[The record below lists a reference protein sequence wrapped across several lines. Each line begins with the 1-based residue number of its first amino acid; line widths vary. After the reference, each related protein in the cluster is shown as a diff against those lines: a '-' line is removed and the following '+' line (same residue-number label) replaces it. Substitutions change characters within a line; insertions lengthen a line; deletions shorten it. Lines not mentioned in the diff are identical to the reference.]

1 MGFFKKEP
9 NFKFMNKRFYAFGVS
24 GVLIILGAV
33 LFFNRGFNLGIDFTG
48 GALVEVSF
56 LEQKGEQDIRDA
68 LKDAGFNKMMVQR
81 ADARLNKFF
90 IKTVESL
97 TPMGKD
103 QGSGAKT
110 REQIEDEEMDNL
122 EKISSLIDQ
131 ALLTEQEKE
140 FRQQNKLDVNNS
152 SEFKISEFLR
162 DNGIPE
168 EDAKAS
174 ARAIIQIKT
183 TTNLDV
189 GLVKTFADLEKAGL
203 KKGVVSLLK
212 EKAYLGG
219 FTFLSTEVVG
229 PQVGQDLRQKATLA
243 TVWALLGM
251 LVYIGFRFRFI
262 YGIAAVITLFH
273 DVLICLSFI
282 IFFRVEF
289 SLSVMAALLTIV
301 GYSLNDTIVI
311 FDRVRDNVKLM
322 RRDKAGAI
330 LDKSINQTLSRTLVT
345 SGTTICV
352 VLALFF
358 LGGEVIH
365 AFSFTL
371 LIGVIT
377 GTYSSIFQSC
387 AWLKIWE
394 YNFLGRKKNK

>member
-9 NFKFMNKRFYAFGVS
+9 NFKLMDKRNYAFGISLLVIVI
-24 GVLIILGAV
+24 GVITFLG
-33 LFFNRGFNLGIDFTG
+33 RGFNLGIDFTG

-56 LEQKGEQDIRDA
+56 LEQKSEQDVRDA
-68 LKDAGFNKMMVQR
+68 LRDGGFSKLTVQR
-81 ADARLNKFF
+81 ADARLSKFF
-90 IKTVESL
+90 IKTVEKVKPEDKAES
-97 TPMGKD
+97 TGQKTKD
-103 QGSGAKT
+103 
-110 REQIEDEEMDNL
+110 QIEDEEMDRL

-131 ALLTEQEKE
+131 ALLSREEKQ
-140 FRQQNKLDVNNS
+140 FRQQQKLDLNNS

-162 DNGIPE
+162 NNGIPE

-174 ARAIIQIKT
+174 AKSIVEIKT
-183 TTNLDV
+183 SKNLDI
-189 GLVKTFADLEKAGL
+189 GLIKNFEDLQEAGL

-212 EKAYLGG
+212 EKAFLGG

-229 PQVGQDLRQKATLA
+229 PQVGRDLRQKVTLA
-243 TVWALLGM
+243 AVWVLLGM

-262 YGIAAVITLFH
+262 YGIAAAITLFH
-273 DVLICLSFI
+273 DVLICLSFLL
-282 IFFRVEF
+282 FFQVEF
-289 SLSVMAALLTIV
+289 ALSGMAALLTIM

-322 RRDKAGAI
+322 RRENAEVI
-330 LDKSINQTLSRTLVT
+330 LDKSINQTLSRTIVT
-345 SGTTICV
+345 SGTTILV
-352 VLALFF
+352 VLSLFF

-371 LIGVIT
+371 LIGVIV

-394 YNFLGRKKNK
+394 NNFLGRKKIK